1 MAPRSSPSLTRC
13 TQGGLAAVLLSIVC
27 VLLANLHRASTEE
40 GSVSVERRRLAAYGA
55 EAREWRALAH
65 RMRADARRTIF
76 FIHVSK
82 SGGTSFC
89 LTGMENECHDA
100 ASAEKDMTA
109 RDNIHSVG
117 VDNCWSRQLRDGPK
131 WAFNERAQQRQAA
144 GEHFTHQSSSCARR
158 LEWGDAHQ
166 VTLMA
171 VENYLPAAAASTSGG
186 MLADTCWRQFVVVM
200 LFRDPIERIYSHFV
214 HIMTMKD
221 SPVNTSD
228 HIRRQPEMASLPEI
242 DALSLT
248 KALRHLADNLYTRML
263 CGRDAFEL
271 PFGQV
276 SVPRLLPMCALTVFL
291 TARSL
296 QLQKSHATAARLALR
311 SFDWVIPLDSPHVE
325 VIVREGLGWTGE
337 WPATLGGSACDS

>member
-1 MAPRSSPSLTRC
+1 MWRRYLPSLRRHRRRRRHRALCASSLRLGTSHTKSRSARRRHSSRSCARGGARASRRRWCACRHRSPRASPSLARC
-13 TQGGLAAVLLSIVC
+13 TQGALAAVLLSLAC
-27 VLLANLHRASTEE
+27 VLLASVHRASTEE

-55 EAREWRALAH
+55 EPREWRALSL

-158 LEWGDAHQ
+158 LEWSDAHQ

-171 VENYLPAAAASTSGG
+171 VCQQFSN
-186 MLADTCWRQFVVVM
+186 LAR
-200 LFRDPIERIYSHFV
+200 P
-214 HIMTMKD
+214 
-221 SPVNTSD
+221 
-228 HIRRQPEMASLPEI
+228 
-242 DALSLT
+242 LT
-248 KALRHLADNLYTRML
+248 H
-263 CGRDAFEL
+263 
-271 PFGQV
+271 
-276 SVPRLLPMCALTVFL
+276 
-291 TARSL
+291 
-296 QLQKSHATAARLALR
+296 
-311 SFDWVIPLDSPHVE
+311 
-325 VIVREGLGWTGE
+325 
-337 WPATLGGSACDS
+337 SAQG

>member
-1 MAPRSSPSLTRC
+1 MQAPRASPSSVRC
-13 TQGGLAAVLLSIVC
+13 TQGALAAVLLSLAC
-27 VLLANLHRASTEE
+27 VLLASVHRASTEE

-55 EAREWRALAH
+55 EPREWRALSL

-89 LTGMENECHDA
+89 LTGMENDCRDA

-158 LEWGDAHQ
+158 LEWSDAHQ

-171 VENYLPAAAASTSGG
+171 VENYLPSAAASTSGG

-200 LFRDPIERIYSHFV
+200 LFRDPVERVYSHFV

-228 HIRRQPEMASLPEI
+228 HIRRRPEMASTTLPEI
-242 DALSLT
+242 DAQSLT

-276 SVPRLLPMCALTVFL
+276 SAAVFDESSDCVVL
-291 TARSL
+291 TARSMYSS
-296 QLQKSHATAARLALR
+296 KRATPPRQSSRYARSTG
-311 SFDWVIPLDSPHVE
+311 SFH
-325 VIVREGLGWTGE
+325 WTRR
-337 WPATLGGSACDS
+337 TSK